1 MQTRTDKI
9 RINDKENGSKNT
21 VTEDKNE
28 IMCVN

>member
-9 RINDKENGSKNT
+9 KINDKENGSKNT

-28 IMCVN
+28 ICV